1 MKKLIFKNLSKDIT
15 GFFLITTL
23 SMTVI
28 VWIIQAVNLLD
39 FISEDGHSFKI
50 YFMFTVLNLPKVFSR
65 VLPFMFFISLFYT
78 LIKYEEKNELIIFWI
93 NGVHKMEFLKNILI
107 YSMFFFIIQI
117 SLTSYIV
124 PKTQDMARSYIRSS
138 TMDFLP
144 NLIKEKKFI
153 DAISNLTLY
162 VEKKKKNGK
171 MSNIFLKEQLNTKND
186 ESQTIY
192 AKKGYLISKKGVHW
206 LVMNDGKIINQ
217 KNKQSTVFSFEETRF
232 NLSNHKTKTTTFPKI
247 KEQNTKDL
255 INCVKSLYLKKDYLS
270 DNTYLSCE
278 NNINAA
284 AVTELLRRLYLPLY
298 LPVLALIVCFLTLS
312 SKDQFNYKKFKL
324 RVFLISVLVVIISEF
339 SLSYSGSTLVKSL
352 SCVFIP
358 IILFIFLI
366 TIYKKKIRYI

>member
-1 MKKLIFKNLSKDIT
+1 MSLS
-15 GFFLITTL
+15 FETL
-23 SMTVI
+23 DE
-28 VWIIQAVNLLD
+28 Q
-39 FISEDGHSFKI
+39 
-50 YFMFTVLNLPKVFSR
+50 
-65 VLPFMFFISLFYT
+65 
-78 LIKYEEKNELIIFWI
+78 ELI
-93 NGVHKMEFLKNILI
+93 VVLRDLSSHE
-107 YSMFFFIIQI
+107 
-117 SLTSYIV
+117 SLDV
-124 PKTQDMARSYIRSS
+124 
-138 TMDFLP
+138 
-144 NLIKEKKFI
+144 KELFAEYKK
-153 DAISNLTLY
+153 D
-162 VEKKKKNGK
+162 EKERKKKK
-171 MSNIFLKEQLNTKND
+171 T
-186 ESQTIY
+186 
-192 AKKGYLISKKGVHW
+192 SKA
-206 LVMNDGKIINQ
+206 D
-217 KNKQSTVFSFEETRF
+217 
-232 NLSNHKTKTTTFPKI
+232 KI